1 MSKQKFEIEIGSGNL
16 KGSAGFGK
24 REDYTY
30 PVPKEA
36 FTVTLKHN
44 DQSSDNYNIGDGNG
58 KVTLEWKKGDEVAR
72 VHAWVNGAAGK
83 RNEVTWSVVAVV
95 FM

>member
-16 KGSAGFGK
+16 RGAAGFGK
-24 REDYTY
+24 KEDYTY

-36 FTVTLKHN
+36 ITVTLKHE
-44 DQSSDNYNIGDGNG
+44 DRSYDTINIGNGNG
-58 KVTLEWKKGDEVAR
+58 KVTLDWKRGDLEAR
-72 VHAWVNGAAGK
+72 VHAWVNGAVGA

-95 FM
+95 IM